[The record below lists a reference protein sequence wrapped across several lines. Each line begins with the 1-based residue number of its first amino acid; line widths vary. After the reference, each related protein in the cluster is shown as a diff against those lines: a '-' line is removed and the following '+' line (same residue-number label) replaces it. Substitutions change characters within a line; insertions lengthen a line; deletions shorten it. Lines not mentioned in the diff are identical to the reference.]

1 MAEKKTI
8 HLAIVAAMA
17 EVHILGK
24 DGKNSHQNY
33 KFASI
38 DAFLA
43 MVNPIARKHG
53 VFINITEIEDVELVS
68 VKERNGDSLFGRFVY
83 GITATGANGDS
94 IEQSK
99 QTVFLRFVG
108 PQTTGQALAY
118 AMKMYLR
125 MLLLI
130 PTGDADADLQ
140 KQVTATG
147 VDRGAAG
154 EGTSQAR
161 TDAVLDSLPP
171 DADPRQK
178 AVAFSE
184 AIIADITKAK
194 TAKGANNAW
203 AKWSV
208 HVNLLQEKHSDL
220 YSSVFD
226 AWEAATKGEE

>member
-1 MAEKKTI
+1 MTEKKTI
-8 HLAIVAAMA
+8 HQAIVAAMA

-24 DGKNSHQNY
+24 DGKNTHQNY

-53 VFINITEIEDVELVS
+53 VFINITEIEDVELVT
-68 VKERNGDSLFGRFVY
+68 VKERNGESLFARFVY
-83 GITATGANGDS
+83 GITATGAGGDN

-125 MLLLI
+125 MLLII
-130 PTGDADADLQ
+130 PTGDVDADLQ
-140 KQVTATG
+140 EQVQATG
-147 VDRGAAG
+147 VDRGPAG
-154 EGTSQAR
+154 NGMEQAR
-161 TDAVLDSLPP
+161 TDAVLDSLPE
-171 DADPRQK
+171 DASPRDK

-184 AIIADITKAK
+184 AIIVDITKAK
-194 TAKGANNAW
+194 TSKGVNNAW
-203 AKWSV
+203 NKWSK
-208 HVNLLQEKHSDL
+208 HIDALQGKHEDL
-220 YSSVFD
+220 YANVFD
-226 AWEAATKGEE
+226 AWQLAGVGE

>member
-1 MAEKKTI
+1 MTEKNTI
-8 HLAIVAAMA
+8 HQAIVAAMA

-24 DGKNSHQNY
+24 DGKNTHQNY

-53 VFINITEIEDVELVS
+53 VFINITEIEDVELVA
-68 VKERNGDSLFGRFVY
+68 VKERNGESLFGRFVY
-83 GITATGANGDS
+83 GISASGAAGDS
-94 IEQSK
+94 LEQSK

-140 KQVTATG
+140 EQVSASGLVAATITADQFIELRDKIAKAG
-147 VDRGAAG
+147 VDEAKIVKAYGVAQLDDLKAADF
-154 EGTSQAR
+154 TSAMTR
-161 TDAVLDSLPP
+161 LELTL
-171 DADPRQK
+171 K
-178 AVAFSE
+178 AA
-184 AIIADITKAK
+184 
-194 TAKGANNAW
+194 
-203 AKWSV
+203 
-208 HVNLLQEKHSDL
+208 
-220 YSSVFD
+220 SSV
-226 AWEAATKGEE
+226 EEDTIPYGGK